1 MIAVFTRC
9 VIEICTRKQYEPHY
23 KYYRII
29 IYWSDFTDT
38 HEAGRYLGSVYGL
51 NCRIITITDILM
63 CEHVFVVNIMHRNII
78 LEMEAK
84 LF

>member
-1 MIAVFTRC
+1 MIFGELPVPTVGDSRWFKVMINLRF
-9 VIEICTRKQYEPHY
+9 KLPDYN
-23 KYYRII
+23 YYGI
-29 IYWSDFTDT
+29 F
-38 HEAGRYLGSVYGL
+38 
-51 NCRIITITDILM
+51 LM